1 MEPGFYQD
9 LAFREYLEDP
19 AMNNSGLKIFA
30 QSPAKFK
37 YWNESQKPGTTTQL
51 EGSAL
56 HCKILQPGLFKKEFG
71 RTAAPRMG
79 SAARVTWDKKNPM
92 ARALSASSWDK
103 VESMARASKHTDCT
117 IAKELLSDGLP
128 ELSVFFDDPVSGL
141 RSKIRIDHLKNDDII
156 IDVKSTQ
163 AGSPQGFLREV
174 RRWGYDTQAAF
185 YTRGLNAGYAAAGV
199 NRQVQAFVF
208 VCVENFAPYEVS
220 VYTLSE
226 SMLQE
231 ASDRIDRTLAK
242 YQECLETDTWPGYAN
257 AVVVLGEE
265 DNE

>member
-9 LAFREYLEDP
+9 IPFHEYLEDE
-19 AMNNSGLKIFA
+19 AINNSGLKIFA

-37 YWNESQKPGTTTQL
+37 YWNENQKPGTPTQL

-56 HCKILQPGLFKKEFG
+56 HCKILQPKLFTREFG
-71 RTAAPRMG
+71 KTAAPRMG
-79 SAARVTWDKKNPM
+79 SAARVTWDKKNPT
-92 ARALSASSWDK
+92 ARALSASAWDK
-103 VESMARASKHTDCT
+103 VEAMARAFKYTGCT
-117 IAKELLSDGLP
+117 IAKELLSGGLP
-128 ELSVFFDDPVSGL
+128 ELSIFFDDPVSGL
-141 RSKIRIDHLKNDDII
+141 RCKIRIDHLKDDSLI

-185 YTRGLNAGYAAAGV
+185 YLRGLTAAYQAAGV

-231 ASDRIDRTLAK
+231 ASDRIDETLAK
-242 YQECLETDTWPGYAN
+242 YRECLKTDIWPGYQN
-257 AVVVLGEE
+257 DIIVISS
-265 DNE
+265 